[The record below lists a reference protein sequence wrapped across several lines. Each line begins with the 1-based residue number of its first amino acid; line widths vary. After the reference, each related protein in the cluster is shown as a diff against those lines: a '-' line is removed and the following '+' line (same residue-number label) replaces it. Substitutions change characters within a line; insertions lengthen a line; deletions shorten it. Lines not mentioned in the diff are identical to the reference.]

1 MGPHSESPMS
11 PSDHSM
17 PAPQTVRAAPAA
29 VPAAGAP
36 SIAAPA
42 ISALCGAAVLLLSA
56 LDPLREAAP
65 LALPLMAAGCGA
77 AAGLTLLSVWN
88 AGRRKAA
95 RDKAAESAPFS
106 VPSPSTFPGPFPG
119 PVPPPERPDPD
130 MATAAT
136 VRIAALEEA
145 LRQRDRQAAERLR
158 SQQLAAMDVRAELA
172 CAIVHDMN
180 NALGAVSGYAD
191 FLVSDLPA
199 DSPQADYASRVLT
212 TVTRVG
218 PGLRRL
224 VSAARMEPVPLKP
237 ERAVGILDEA
247 AALLRTVPVQPG
259 SLAVRHDPGV
269 PDPVCNAG
277 LLARTLAG
285 LAAEILAASGRAGDA
300 RLCLRALVPAQSGA
314 QLGAGLGSEL
324 LADQDDPD
332 RDAAGWTVRPLLTPL
347 HGPHILFE
355 LRIDGPPLADDV
367 LSMLVDP
374 LLSARACYRRGQSER
389 EGSAPWPAALLTARL
404 HDGGLGLLTHPVEG
418 TAVRLHIPA
427 VPAPLRTART
437 ATPQPENATPQQ
449 PQQAAP
455 LLPQRVPGP
464 ATRGSAPA
472 CKVLVVDADPA
483 SGDRFQTG
491 LERQGFEVSVCDD
504 LRDALDVVADEPGFF
519 DAVVIGPGL
528 SALPAGLALAGRL
541 KALRPDLLCVLYG
554 AAGPELPGAGA
565 GPLHVEAG
573 GPADLLLPLPVDL
586 PRLARAVAALA
597 AGGSRR
603 GSGEG
608 SGGGMDGGRR

>member
-1 MGPHSESPMS
+1 MGPQSESPMS
-11 PSDHSM
+11 SSDHSL
-17 PAPQTVRAAPAA
+17 PGPQTARPARPA
-29 VPAAGAP
+29 VASA
-36 SIAAPA
+36 IAASA
-42 ISALCGAAVLLLSA
+42 VAALCGAAVFLLSA
-56 LDPLREAAP
+56 FDPLREAAP
-65 LALPLMAAGCGA
+65 LALPLMAAGCCA
-77 AAGLTLLSVWN
+77 AAGLTLLSVWK
-88 AGRRKAA
+88 AGRRGAVRGKV
-95 RDKAAESAPFS
+95 AESAPFS
-106 VPSPSTFPGPFPG
+106 IPPAIPSSALST
-119 PVPPPERPDPD
+119 PPERPASD
-130 MATAAT
+130 MAAGAT

-145 LRQRDRQAAERLR
+145 LRQKDRQAVERLR
-158 SQQLAAMDVRAELA
+158 SQQLAAMDVRAELV

-199 DSPQADYASRVLT
+199 DSLQADYASRVLT

-259 SLAVRHDPGV
+259 SLAVCHDPGV

-285 LAAEILAASGRAGDA
+285 LAAGMLASSGRGGDA
-300 RLCLRALVPAQSGA
+300 RLCLRASVPA

-324 LADQDDPD
+324 VPDQDDPD
-332 RDAAGWTVRPLLTPL
+332 RDTAGWTVRPLLTPRR
-347 HGPHILFE
+347 GPHILFE
-355 LRIDGPPLADDV
+355 LRVDGPPLADDL

-374 LLSARACYRRGQSER
+374 LLFARACYRRGQSER
-389 EGSAPWPAALLTARL
+389 EEGAPWPAALLTARL
-404 HDGGLGLLTHPVEG
+404 HEGGLSLLTHPAEG

-427 VPAPLRTART
+427 VPAPHRTARA
-437 ATPQPENATPQQ
+437 ATPQPESATPQQ
-449 PQQAAP
+449 LPDPAKRAGAP
-455 LLPQRVPGP
+455 V
-464 ATRGSAPA
+464 

-504 LRDALDVVADEPGFF
+504 LSDALDVVADEPGFF

-541 KALRPDLLCVLYG
+541 KTLRPDLLCVLY
-554 AAGPELPGAGA
+554 AAAGA
-565 GPLHVEAG
+565 GLPEAG
-573 GPADLLLPLPVDL
+573 AVPPQAGAGGAADLLLPLPVDMT
-586 PRLARAVAALA
+586 RLARGVAALA
-597 AGGSRR
+597 GGGGRKAGGEQN
-603 GSGEG
+603 GEG
-608 SGGGMDGGRR
+608 SGDGMAGGRR

>member
-1 MGPHSESPMS
+1 MS
-11 PSDHSM
+11 PSDHSLPGPQAVR
-17 PAPQTVRAAPAA
+17 PARPAIA
-29 VPAAGAP
+29 SA
-36 SIAAPA
+36 IAAPA
-42 ISALCGAAVLLLSA
+42 VAALCGVAVFLLSA
-56 LDPLREAAP
+56 LDPLREVAP
-65 LALPLMAAGCGA
+65 LALPLMAAGCCA
-77 AAGLTLLSVWN
+77 AAGLTLLSVWR
-88 AGRRKAA
+88 AGRGKTA
-95 RDKAAESAPFS
+95 DFTP
-106 VPSPSTFPGPFPG
+106 P
-119 PVPPPERPDPD
+119 PVPATQPPPASD
-130 MATAAT
+130 MAAGAT

-158 SQQLAAMDVRAELA
+158 SQQLAAMDVRAGLA

-199 DSPQADYASRVLT
+199 DSPQADYANRVLT
-212 TVTRVG
+212 AVTRVG

-269 PDPVCNAG
+269 PDPVCNAD

-285 LAAEILAASGRAGDA
+285 LAAEILAASGRASDA
-300 RLCLRALVPAQSGA
+300 RLCLRASVPG
-314 QLGAGLGSEL
+314 QLMAGLGSEL
-324 LADQDDPD
+324 VADQDDPD
-332 RDAAGWTVRPLLTPL
+332 RDAAGWTVRPLLTPRR
-347 HGPHILFE
+347 GPHILFE
-355 LRIDGPPLADDV
+355 LRIDGPPLADDL

-374 LLSARACYRRGQSER
+374 LLFARACYRRGQSER
-389 EGSAPWPAALLTARL
+389 EEGAPWPAALLTARL
-404 HDGGLGLLTHPVEG
+404 HDGGLSLLTHPVEG

-427 VPAPLRTART
+427 VPAPLRTARA
-437 ATPQPENATPQQ
+437 ATPQPEKETPQP
-449 PQQAAP
+449 PQQASAP
-455 LLPQRVPGP
+455 RPQQVTGS
-464 ATRGSAPA
+464 ATRSSAPA

-554 AAGPELPGAGA
+554 AAGAEFPAGA
-565 GPLHVEAG
+565 VPLHVEAG

-586 PRLARAVAALA
+586 PRLARGVAALA

-603 GSGEG
+603 ECGEG
-608 SGGGMDGGRR
+608 SGDGMTGGRR

>member
-11 PSDHSM
+11 PSDHPL
-17 PAPQTVRAAPAA
+17 PAPQTVRAAPAT
-29 VPAAGAP
+29 
-36 SIAAPA
+36 AAPA
-42 ISALCGAAVLLLSA
+42 IAALCGAAVLLLSA

-65 LALPLMAAGCGA
+65 LALPLLAAGCGA

-95 RDKAAESAPFS
+95 RDKAAESTPFA
-106 VPSPSTFPGPFPG
+106 VPSTIPFPG
-119 PVPPPERPDPD
+119 PIPGPVTPPGRPASPTVPD
-130 MATAAT
+130 MAADMAAGAT

-199 DSPQADYASRVLT
+199 DSPQADYANRVLAA
-212 TVTRVG
+212 VTRVG

-269 PDPVCNAG
+269 PDPVCNAD

-300 RLCLRALVPAQSGA
+300 RLCLRASVPGQLGA
-314 QLGAGLGSEL
+314 GLGAGLGSEL
-324 LADQDDPD
+324 GADQDDPD
-332 RDAAGWTVRPLLTPL
+332 RDAAGWTVRPLLTPRR
-347 HGPHILFE
+347 GPHILFE
-355 LRIDGPPLADDV
+355 LRVDGPPLADAL

-389 EGSAPWPAALLTARL
+389 EEGTSWPAALLTARL
-404 HDGGLGLLTHPVEG
+404 HDGGLSLLTHPVEG

-427 VPAPLRTART
+427 VPPPPRTSRA
-437 ATPQPENATPQQ
+437 ATPQPENAPPQQ
-449 PQQAAP
+449 PQQAPP
-455 LLPQRVPGP
+455 LLPRQVPGP
-464 ATRGSAPA
+464 ATRSSAPA

-554 AAGPELPGAGA
+554 AAGTELSEAGA
-565 GPLHVEAG
+565 VPLPAEAG

-597 AGGSRR
+597 AGGSRM
-603 GSGEG
+603 GSGD
-608 SGGGMDGGRR
+608 GMAGGRR

>member
-1 MGPHSESPMS
+1 MS
-11 PSDHSM
+11 PSDHSL
-17 PAPQTVRAAPAA
+17 PAPQTVRAASAA
-29 VPAAGAP
+29 SAAAPAAGAP

-42 ISALCGAAVLLLSA
+42 VAALCGVAVFLLSA
-56 LDPLREAAP
+56 LGPLREAAP
-65 LALPLMAAGCGA
+65 LALPLMAAGCCA
-77 AAGLTLLSVWN
+77 AAGLTLLSVW
-88 AGRRKAA
+88 RAA
-95 RDKAAESAPFS
+95 RGKTAEFTPL
-106 VPSPSTFPGPFPG
+106 
-119 PVPPPERPDPD
+119 PVPATPPPAPD
-130 MATAAT
+130 MAAGAT

-145 LRQRDRQAAERLR
+145 LHQRDRQAAERLR
-158 SQQLAAMDVRAELA
+158 NLQLAAMDVRAELA

-212 TVTRVG
+212 AVTRVG

-237 ERAVGILDEA
+237 ERAAGILDEA

-300 RLCLRALVPAQSGA
+300 RLCLRASVPAQLGARSGA
-314 QLGAGLGSEL
+314 GLGAGPGAGLGSEL

-332 RDAAGWTVRPLLTPL
+332 RDAAGWTVRPLLTPRR
-347 HGPHILFE
+347 GPHILFE
-355 LRIDGPPLADDV
+355 LRVDGPPLADDV

-374 LLSARACYRRGQSER
+374 LLSARACYRRGRSER
-389 EGSAPWPAALLTARL
+389 EEGASWPAALLTARL
-404 HDGGLGLLTHPVEG
+404 HDGGLSLLTHPVEG

-427 VPAPLRTART
+427 VPAPLRTARA
-437 ATPQPENATPQQ
+437 ATPQPENATPQP

-455 LLPQRVPGP
+455 LPRQVPGP
-464 ATRGSAPA
+464 ATRSSQPA

-554 AAGPELPGAGA
+554 AAGAEFPGAGA
-565 GPLHVEAG
+565 VPLHVEAG
-573 GPADLLLPLPVDL
+573 GPADLLLPLPVDM
-586 PRLARAVAALA
+586 PRLARGVAALA

-603 GSGEG
+603 ESGEE
-608 SGGGMDGGRR
+608 SGDGMAGGRR